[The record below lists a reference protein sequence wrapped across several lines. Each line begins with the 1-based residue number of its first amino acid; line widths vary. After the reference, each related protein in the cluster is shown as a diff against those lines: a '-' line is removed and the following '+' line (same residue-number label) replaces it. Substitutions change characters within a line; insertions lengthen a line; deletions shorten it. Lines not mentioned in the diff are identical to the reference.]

1 MKIAILGGGESGVGA
16 AILAKEI
23 GAEVFVSDFGKISE
37 SYKTELRAYGIE
49 FEEGKHTEERILSA
63 DLVIK
68 SPGIPDKIPI
78 IKKLK
83 SANMEIIDEIEFGF
97 RQLKIKNPNAKI
109 VAITGSNGKTTTT
122 SLIYHL
128 LKTAGLKVA
137 IGGNIGQ
144 SFAKQV
150 ALADDDFYV
159 LEISSFQLDYCFQ
172 FQPNVAILLNITP
185 DHLDRYEYEMS
196 NYVASKFRITQC
208 LTQADFF
215 VFNNENE
222 AMVDW
227 LQTHEIYC
235 DKQPI
240 INKNFEAKYIEIG
253 ESRFLKSDLTIR
265 GPHNYFNASCAVAAA
280 KRCGINE
287 NKILEGL
294 KTFVNEPHRMEFVRT
309 LNGVDYINDTKATN
323 VDAVKYA
330 LMAMEKPVVWI
341 VGGQDKGNDYE
352 EIMPLVKAKVRAMI
366 CLSADTIK
374 LVENF
379 PWLYD
384 ENQVAKTAKV
394 AVEMAFDI
402 AKSGEVVLLS
412 PACASF
418 DLFDNYAQRGDFFRT
433 AVNGLT

>member
-1 MKIAILGGGESGVGA
+1 MKIAILGAGESGVGA

-23 GAEVFVSDFGKISE
+23 GAEVFVSDFGKIGE
-37 SYKTELRAYGIE
+37 SYKAELTAYGIE
-49 FEEGKHTEERILSA
+49 FEEEKHTEIRILSA
-63 DLVIK
+63 NLVIK
-68 SPGIPDKIPI
+68 SPGIPDKVPI

-83 SANMEIIDEIEFGF
+83 SVNMEMIDEIEFGF
-97 RQLKIKNPNAKI
+97 RQLKIKNLNTKI
-109 VAITGSNGKTTTT
+109 IAITGSNGKTTTT

-150 ALADDDFYV
+150 ALADYDFYV

-172 FQPNVAILLNITP
+172 FQANVAIILNITP
-185 DHLDRYEYEMS
+185 DHLDRYAYEMS
-196 NYVASKFRITQC
+196 NYVASKFRIVQS

-215 VFNNENE
+215 VFNNENQ

-227 LQTHEIYC
+227 LKMHEIHC

-240 INKNFEAKYIEIG
+240 TTKNFEAAYIEIG

-265 GPHNYFNASCAVAAA
+265 GPHNYFNASCAIAAA

-287 NKILEGL
+287 NKILAGL
-294 KTFVNEPHRMEFVRT
+294 KTFVNEPHRLEFIKT
-309 LNGVDYINDTKATN
+309 INGVDYVNDSKATN

-330 LMAMEKPVVWI
+330 LMAMEKPVIWV
-341 VGGQDKGNDYE
+341 VGGTDKGNDYS
-352 EIMPLVKAKVRAMI
+352 EILPLVAEKVKAMV
-366 CLSADTIK
+366 CLGVDNSK
-374 LVENF
+374 LATTFSN
-379 PWLYD
+379 LYR
-384 ENQVAKTAKV
+384 ENQTAKSAKE
-394 AVEMAFDI
+394 AVDI
-402 AKSGEVVLLS
+402 ATSIAKKGDVVLLS

-418 DLFDNYAQRGDFFRT
+418 DLFKNYMNRGDLFRE
-433 AVNGLT
+433 AVNEL